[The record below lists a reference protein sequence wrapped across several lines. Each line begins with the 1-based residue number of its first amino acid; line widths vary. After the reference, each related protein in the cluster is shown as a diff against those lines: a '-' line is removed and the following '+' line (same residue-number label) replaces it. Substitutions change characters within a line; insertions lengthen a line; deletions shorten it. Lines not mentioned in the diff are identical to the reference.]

1 MHEPYT
7 SPPRNANGLTYARYP
22 TPLTHS
28 LHSEPTAVNPEPFC
42 PDTSGLP
49 YTRYRGTVRRTDLEE
64 RPAGCET
71 AAARRVGF
79 LISLDSGRMT
89 FFRPGSLH
97 PRRSLLRATCGG
109 SSRVRGLLLEFAPSR
124 LQGPRKAL
132 RVSIS
137 KSILDR
143 FVNFWQHFPTKWL
156 QNRPQIPKPSP
167 GIPPHRAFCGV
178 VCEPQHAR
186 FRETSCSSQCVQSST
201 LSARY

>member
-109 SSRVRGLLLEFAPSR
+109 SSRVRVLLLEFAPSR
-124 LQGPRKAL
+124 LQ
-132 RVSIS
+132 
-137 KSILDR
+137 
-143 FVNFWQHFPTKWL
+143 
-156 QNRPQIPKPSP
+156 
-167 GIPPHRAFCGV
+167 GV

-186 FRETSCSSQCVQSST
+186 FRETSCSSACSLLLFQLVTSSQPRSGIWYT
-201 LSARY
+201 IWIRGGC